1 MSDDAIDAFDPLLP
15 EFVLQHDFRERFFHA
30 LELVVETLDDETM
43 TPEHRLTKIGIIAR
57 EALDHES
64 IKVWMDANRPMPW
77 LDDKLGDQAREIT
90 EFVLKSLDS

>member
-30 LELVVETLDDETM
+30 LELIVETLDDESM
-43 TPEHRLTKIGIIAR
+43 TTEHRLTKIGIVAR

-77 LDDKLGDQAREIT
+77 LDDKVAEQAREIT
-90 EFVLKSLDS
+90 DFVLKSLDS